1 MHEDGSVKSPVC
13 SSTQSNARPMY
24 DSCCAR
30 LQELPIYEP
39 GLDEVVKA
47 ARDRNL
53 FFSTDTHKHV
63 AEGDIIFVR
72 YACLGQAGY
81 WSSPH
86 IALHTRPCPMPH
98 VPATWPV
105 PWCAASLL
113 PA

>member
-1 MHEDGSVKSPVC
+1 MHEDCSVNSPLRSIMQQGV
-13 SSTQSNARPMY
+13 RPL
-24 DSCCAR
+24 CASFCTW

-72 YACLGQAGY
+72 YA
-81 WSSPH
+81 
-86 IALHTRPCPMPH
+86 RPGLMREL
-98 VPATWPV
+98 T
-105 PWCAASLL
+105 
-113 PA
+113 